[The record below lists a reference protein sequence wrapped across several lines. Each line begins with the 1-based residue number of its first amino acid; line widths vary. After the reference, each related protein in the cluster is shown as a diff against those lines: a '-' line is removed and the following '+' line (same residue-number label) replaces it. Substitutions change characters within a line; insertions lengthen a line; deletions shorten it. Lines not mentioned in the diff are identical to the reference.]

1 MQRLKSHLVS
11 NATLSHISGLY
22 NLPAKLNGD
31 PHQLAVLRNQTDVRA
46 AIVEAYIAGVYF
58 SFPAEK
64 RLTEAMPM
72 LDEWLREMYEPLYD
86 FFYTY
91 MSVYLILILPIAT
104 TVKLI
109 LERKS
114 EYDQH
119 RTAIGQNADGT
130 VQTISDEKMARIDKA
145 SQGMASVLK
154 VYGDTK
160 DRKIEYDE
168 DKYDTTLG
176 LLWHMKVSV
185 NGVMLGEATRAD
197 RRIAK
202 NVAAWE
208 AAKAL
213 GLAVGPFSP
222 FTRRGELAELMKSA
236 E

>member
-1 MQRLKSHLVS
+1 
-11 NATLSHISGLY
+11 
-22 NLPAKLNGD
+22 
-31 PHQLAVLRNQTDVRA
+31 
-46 AIVEAYIAGVYF
+46 
-58 SFPAEK
+58 
-64 RLTEAMPM
+64 M

-91 MSVYLILILPIAT
+91 MSVYPSTSLLIFQRS
-104 TVKLI
+104 VKLI
-109 LERKS
+109 LKRKS

-119 RTAIGQNADGT
+119 RTAIGQNPDGT
-130 VQTISDEKMARIDKA
+130 VQTISDAKMARIDKA
-145 SQGMASVLK
+145 SQGMAALLK
-154 VYGDTK
+154 AYGDTK
-160 DRKIEYDE
+160 DRKIVYDE

-213 GLAVGPFSP
+213 GLAVSP
-222 FTRRGELAELMKSA
+222 VSRFTIRCGSVKLMSQPNDA
-236 E
+236 